1 MSTTSVIPL
10 LSSWEQYTV
19 LYPSGDLHGFAHWL
33 LSRPNPANP
42 ANPRN
47 PINLTDPIGL
57 TVSPAHPPAQSGI
70 PSATSEPVP
79 IVTTTPSAAGLDATA
94 QSTLLITRLFRILQF
109 LSKPDIKRLGFKDM
123 EFGVLVQI
131 TLMDRPNKK
140 ELCKEMLIEN
150 STGVEITKRLAKK
163 GFLREETDPDD
174 RRSARLSITEKG
186 KRLLLQGYEKLAA
199 IHQDF
204 LEDFTEEE
212 KQQLVRLLSK
222 INQYHTPR
230 LNTQKID

>member
-10 LSSWEQYTV
+10 LSSWEQYTA
-19 LYPSGDLHGFAHWL
+19 LYPPGDLLGFAHWL
-33 LSRPNPANP
+33 LSQPDSAGPTHPTR
-42 ANPRN
+42 
-47 PINLTDPIGL
+47 PIGP
-57 TVSPAHPPAQSGI
+57 TTAPVAPISPATAPIHPTAQPGI
-70 PSATSEPVP
+70 S
-79 IVTTTPSAAGLDATA
+79 SAAGPGATA

-109 LSKPDIKRLGFKDM
+109 LSKPGIKKLGFKDM

-140 ELCKEMLIEN
+140 ELCHEMLIEN
-150 STGVEITKRLAKK
+150 STGVEITKRLAQK
-163 GFLREETDPDD
+163 GFIREETDPDD
-174 RRSARLSITEKG
+174 RRSARLSLTEKG
-186 KRLLLQGYEKLAA
+186 KRLLFQGYEKLAA
-199 IHQDF
+199 IHQGF

-230 LNTQKID
+230 LNTPKID